1 MADPNEVKN
10 AADVKSEALKIKA
23 FVKIFKCWKKRFPIM
38 FIKKDIR
45 LFIML
50 EIAAYTVMRLTFVYL
65 NNLKRI
71 IAMSVIFCMRI
82 ACYLLCQ
89 LRWKRWLTNFFK
101 CWFLRFT
108 YSILVYGKFLR
119 YLIIIF
125 EYVFLYCVVYTIQKY
140 WNS

>member
-23 FVKIFKCWKKRFPIM
+23 FVKIFKCWKKRFTIM
-38 FIKKDIR
+38 FIKKDIS

-50 EIAAYTVMRLTFVYL
+50 EIAAYTVMRLTSVYL
-65 NNLKRI
+65 NNLKRV
-71 IAMSVIFCMRI
+71 IARSGIFCMRI
-82 ACYLLCQ
+82 ACYLLYQ
-89 LRWKRWLTNFFK
+89 LRWKPWLTNFFK

>member
-1 MADPNEVKN
+1 M
-10 AADVKSEALKIKA
+10 LKKA
-23 FVKIFKCWKKRFPIM
+23 VSYHVQ
-38 FIKKDIR
+38 KDISI
-45 LFIML
+45 FVML
-50 EIAAYTVMRLTFVYL
+50 EITAYTVMRLTSVYL

-71 IAMSVIFCMRI
+71 IAKSVIFCMRI

-108 YSILVYGKFLR
+108 YSILVYGKFLK

-125 EYVFLYCVVYTIQKY
+125 EYVLLYFVVSTIQKY
-140 WNS
+140 

>member
-65 NNLKRI
+65 NNLKHI
-71 IAMSVIFCMRI
+71 IARSVIFCIRI

-89 LRWKRWLTNFFK
+89 LHWKRWLKKFFK

-125 EYVFLYCVVYTIQKY
+125 EYVLLYCVVYTIQKY

>member
-10 AADVKSEALKIKA
+10 AADMKSGALKIKA
-23 FVKIFKCWKKRFPIM
+23 FVKIFKCWKKRFLIM
-38 FIKKDIR
+38 FIKKDIS

-50 EIAAYTVMRLTFVYL
+50 EIAAYTVMRLTSVYL

-71 IAMSVIFCMRI
+71 IARSAIFCMGI

-89 LRWKRWLTNFFK
+89 LRWKWGFKNFFK

-108 YSILVYGKFLR
+108 YSILVYGKSLR

-125 EYVFLYCVVYTIQKY
+125 EYVLLYCVVYTIQKY

>member
-1 MADPNEVKN
+1 MAEPNEVKN
-10 AADVKSEALKIKA
+10 TADVKSEALKIKA

-38 FIKKDIR
+38 FIKKDR
-45 LFIML
+45 RRFIML
-50 EIAAYTVMRLTFVYL
+50 EIAAYTVMRLTSVYL

-71 IAMSVIFCMRI
+71 IARCVIFCMRI

-89 LRWKRWLTNFFK
+89 FRWKRWLTNFFK

-108 YSILVYGKFLR
+108 YSILVYHKFLR

-125 EYVFLYCVVYTIQKY
+125 EYVLYCVLYTIQKY